1 MFDID
6 SKPLIIIGGPTA
18 TGKSKLGVELAKN
31 IDGEIISADSM
42 QVYKYMDIGTAKPNK
57 EELEMVRHHLIDIV
71 EPDEEFSVARF
82 KNMAKEI
89 VEDIYSRGKTPIV
102 VGGTGFYINSLL
114 YDIEF
119 VKMEEDI
126 EYKEKLEDIANEKG
140 NTYLHDMLKEIDP
153 VSAENIHEN
162 NIKRVIRAMEFYHIT
177 GEKISTHNK
186 EERKREKAYNSHM
199 YVLNMDRPILYETI
213 EKRVDIMIEL
223 GLVEEVSFLLKNY
236 DENLVSMQGLGY
248 KEIVGYLKGEYSLDK
263 AVEILKRDTR
273 RFAKRQ
279 LTWFRH
285 QNKESIWL
293 DVLNNS
299 SKELIDFILED
310 IHI

>member
-18 TGKSKLGVELAKN
+18 TGKSRLGIELAKK

-82 KNMAKEI
+82 KNMVKEI
-89 VEDIYSRGKTPIV
+89 VEDIYSRGKIHIV

-126 EYKEKLEDIANEKG
+126 EYKEKLEDIASEKG

-199 YVLNMDRPILYETI
+199 YVLNMDRPILYENI

-223 GLVEEVSFLLKNY
+223 GLVEEVKFLLKNY

-293 DVLNNS
+293 DVLNKS
-299 SKELIDFILED
+299 FKELIDFILED